1 MILKLYK
8 ERIKAGKRPKDGEFE
23 RSFNKFKE
31 IYDEHGVRVIGV
43 WENVDDPYE
52 GYLVT
57 AYRDNAHYEETVAK
71 LRANSKY
78 KDLTKDL
85 EEYRESI
92 EVTTLKLVPGSPE
105 C

>member
-8 ERIKAGKRPKDGEFE
+8 ERIKAGKQPDDGVFE
-23 RSFNKFKE
+23 RSFKEFKD

-43 WENVDDPYE
+43 WQNVNDPKE

-78 KDLTKDL
+78 KELTKDL
-85 EEYRESI
+85 EENRESI